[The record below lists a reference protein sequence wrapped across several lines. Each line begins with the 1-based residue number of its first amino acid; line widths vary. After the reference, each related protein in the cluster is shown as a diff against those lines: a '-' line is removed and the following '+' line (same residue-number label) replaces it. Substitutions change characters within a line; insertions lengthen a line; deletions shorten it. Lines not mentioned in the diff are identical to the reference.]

1 MTTASFSAMVGHTAR
16 AIAAGRNEH
25 CQPPTFKP
33 AALVGGRIDCPKC
46 GSALNYRVT
55 ADGQTH
61 GRCVAAACIKWSNA

>member
-1 MTTASFSAMVGHTAR
+1 MTTASFAALVSPTAR
-16 AIAAGRNEH
+16 AIASVRNEH

-33 AALVGGRIDCPKC
+33 A
-46 GSALNYRVT
+46 ALNYRVT